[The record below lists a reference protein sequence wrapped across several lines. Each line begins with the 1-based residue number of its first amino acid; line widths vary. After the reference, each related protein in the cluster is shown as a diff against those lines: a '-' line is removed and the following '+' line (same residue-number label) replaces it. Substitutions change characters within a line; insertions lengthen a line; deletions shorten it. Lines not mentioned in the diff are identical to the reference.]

1 MSLFGPNI
9 KKMKERKDVEGLIK
23 ELNTN
28 KNLKVRIE
36 VVKAFRELKYSNGL
50 MKALRNDDPE
60 IRVEAILALDS
71 IDKTEAAKALVNVL
85 LTESIEYVW
94 QKAFMALSTFTTGDM
109 RKTWI
114 NLAMELLKNNAYQNA
129 LICFEKVEEISP
141 DKETI
146 VGIGGA
152 LMDCGKDEDA
162 LPYFKKF
169 LNIAP
174 EDERG
179 WGGIASC
186 LLGLKKYEEALNYA
200 KKAMDINPK
209 NLGVRDILS
218 SIYLEREEYEEVAL
232 LSRGTLQINSKDLK
246 SYVTLSEALS
256 LLGKMNEALS
266 VLKKALEVVH
276 QQEWM
281 KPEDLNIIHHQL
293 GIIYAMKGERD
304 KALSH
309 FQEALEALPSDEWA
323 RQEKESYKILDIIGL
338 ALKGTPEERRGRLLG
353 LASQRTEAR
362 ERGYNNAT
370 EKVVAEIGIE
380 DARRLWGDSTLSDLN
395 VIKGMLR
402 FWPSEYFNGFNNIYL
417 VKFLDQQTPA
427 HKAEIKDLKET

>member
-28 KNLKVRIE
+28 NDLKVRIE
-36 VVKAFRELKYSNGL
+36 VVKALRELKYSNGL
-50 MKALRNDDPE
+50 MNALKNDNLE
-60 IRVEAILALDS
+60 VRVEAISALDS
-71 IDKTEAAKALVNVL
+71 IDKTEAAKALVDIL
-85 LTESIEYVW
+85 LTESIEVVW
-94 QKAFMALSTFTTGDM
+94 QRAFKSFSTFNIGDM
-109 RKTWI
+109 RTIWI
-114 NLAMELLKNNAYQNA
+114 RIATELLKNKTYQHA
-129 LICFEKVEEISP
+129 LICFGKVEEISP

-146 VGIGGA
+146 GAIGGA
-152 LMDCGKDEDA
+152 LMDYGKYEDA
-162 LPYFKKF
+162 LPYFKKL

-200 KKAMDINPK
+200 KKAIDINPK
-209 NLGVRDILS
+209 NLGVRNILS
-218 SIYLEREEYEEVAL
+218 SIYLKREEYEELAL
-232 LSRGTLQINSKDLK
+232 LSRGTLQINSKELK
-246 SYVTLSEALS
+246 AYVTLSEALS
-256 LLGKMNEALS
+256 FLGKMNEALS
-266 VLKKALEVVH
+266 ELKKALEVVH
-276 QQEWM
+276 QQEWI

-293 GIIYAMKGERD
+293 GIVYAMKGERD

-309 FQEALEALPSDEWA
+309 FQEALGALPNDEWA
-323 RQEKESYKILDIIGL
+323 RQLKESYKILDIIGL

-353 LASQRTEAR
+353 LTSQRTEAR

-380 DARRLWGDSTLSDLN
+380 DARLWGDSSLSDLN

-402 FWPSEYFNGFNNIYL
+402 FWPAEYFNGVNHIYL
-417 VKFLDQQTPA
+417 VKFLDQQTSCP
-427 HKAEIKDLKET
+427 

>member
-1 MSLFGPNI
+1 
-9 KKMKERKDVEGLIK
+9 MKERKDVEGLIK

-60 IRVEAILALDS
+60 IRVEAISALDS

-152 LMDCGKDEDA
+152 LMDCGKNEDA

-186 LLGLKKYEEALNYA
+186 LLELEKYEEALNYA

-209 NLGVRDILS
+209 NLGVRNILS
-218 SIYLEREEYEEVAL
+218 SIYLKREEYEELAL
-232 LSRGTLQINSKDLK
+232 LSKGTLQINSKELK
-246 SYVTLSEALS
+246 AYVALSEALS
-256 LLGKMNEALS
+256 FLGKMNEALS
-266 VLKKALEVVH
+266 ELKKALEVVH
-276 QQEWM
+276 QQEWI

-293 GIIYAMKGERD
+293 GIVYAMKGERD
-304 KALSH
+304 EALSH
-309 FQEALEALPSDEWA
+309 FQEALGALPNDEWA
-323 RQEKESYKILDIIGL
+323 RQLKESYKILDIIGL
-338 ALKGTPEERRGRLLG
+338 ALKRTPEERRGRLLG

-402 FWPSEYFNGFNNIYL
+402 FWPSEYFNGFR
-417 VKFLDQQTPA
+417 D
-427 HKAEIKDLKET
+427 